1 MRRGQ
6 IGMFWF
12 LLCCFAAPCVRTQTY
27 PPIDPTRRTFD
38 VPEVDKANVL
48 LIIQSRQ
55 RQPLYKLQCHSRG
68 YSGDPDFDYSG
79 DFECRLTSV
88 GQNDKYSTLLTEDAK
103 QSRDWE
109 SRGRFFASE
118 LRGPCAEI
126 PEFGATRDFRLRGMD
141 IVLQITQPEFTA
153 DKLVSLKLTVTVL
166 ADEAARRSIAA
177 IVPLPKTRVPAEC
190 KLQEHFVDFATLSDR
205 R

>member
-1 MRRGQ
+1 
-6 IGMFWF
+6 
-12 LLCCFAAPCVRTQTY
+12 
-27 PPIDPTRRTFD
+27 
-38 VPEVDKANVL
+38 
-48 LIIQSRQ
+48 
-55 RQPLYKLQCHSRG
+55 
-68 YSGDPDFDYSG
+68 
-79 DFECRLTSV
+79 V